1 MFKKKRDLF
10 IFIAVIVLVAIAIF
24 TPSEDFITGSAT
36 TNLDTIGNQIT
47 GNAPLLQISNLPVA
61 DSDINNP
68 ENIVVHYNFLS
79 GDDEILTDSSEN
91 GNDGSI
97 EGRGTVNFVEGKFG
111 NALQITSNNYINL
124 PDSVTPT
131 FDPEK
136 KWSVSIWFSPSVMT
150 TGSDWNWIFMKPM
163 ELFLRA
169 REPYYQF
176 ALTLNSQR
184 KLDSFIWDKTS
195 YSVISQIS
203 GSPNQVLLNEWYH
216 AVVTYDLEVGEQILY
231 LDGQLIGRK
240 NIPKEKYKNHNSKF
254 TLGFDP
260 YPSPLS
266 GKGIFNG
273 RLDEFTIYNK
283 ALSAEEV
290 SELHING
297 NSLKDNGVRAPPKPP
312 APNEGIVAHYNFGEI
327 QDTNLLDSTDDNH
340 DASIEGQ
347 GTPNLIEGKFGAAL
361 QITSNN
367 YINLPVSVTPTFD
380 SGKKWSTSIWFNPSE
395 FPSRGNWDG
404 IIFKPFTSYT
414 DPYYQFALRLQ
425 PTGMLEAIVWDKQ
438 SHQEN
443 GMGLVS
449 SPVLTLNEWHHAVAT
464 FDLVRGKIKLYID
477 NIFIGEI
484 DVDVSRYTNHESKLT
499 MGYDLKVNHGV
510 FDGLLDE
517 FTVYDKLLSEEEV
530 NELFLNGN
538 EFQDDGSG
546 LPHVDPEKV
555 IDYDFEN
562 AADGTIPDE
571 SGNENNGEYNG
582 PIITDGVKNRGIQF
596 DGTNFA
602 TTEHDETL
610 EMQQISV
617 SLWTKNLEEPEN
629 GHAIL
634 LKSSNNY
641 WQDGFGMFYAL
652 DKVYFYVSTWSHHM
666 VSSDITPT
674 LWNHIVGTYDG
685 ETIKI
690 YVNGVLGEEREYN
703 NGIIQTNN
711 EMEIGRGY
719 GEGTN
724 INGLVDEVKIYNKAL
739 SQDEITSLFEDI
751 EFTEE
756 ELAARERETKR
767 INCNR
772 MFSDIEVKSSL
783 NVDVTTDF
791 NTWFNECSEFVEESC
806 QTPIMGALGTCKNDL
821 TSSCMSDFILDN
833 LNSAPCFNEFFVE
846 TLCDDRQDND
856 HNEFTDCM
864 DNKCIPT
871 PICNVPC
878 VTDNDCGDDKVC
890 MLGMCRPSDFDP
902 LGVCAVE
909 HSKILTDYA
918 GGTEIGLRFSLFAD
932 YCTNWISTKPEC
944 GTLAQNLLDSCED
957 DTTNPC
963 YQNYLYANPQNA
975 DCFSGLFGACE
986 NDNECSGGKTCS
998 ESLKLCV
1005 ECESNIECEN
1015 NFICN
1020 SNYVC
1025 EAPCYSSNECSE
1037 GKICNYD
1044 TQQCI
1049 APMETEI
1056 CTDGWD
1062 NDNNGFV
1069 DCNDEACLN
1078 DPACI
1083 RPVESCTNGIDDDGD
1098 NLIDCMDTGD
1108 CLNDPACS
1116 NAPANVCAFPC
1127 VDSAEQC
1134 SGTMRNDLVCA
1145 DRNQICCQPQLQIG
1159 GCTPGTENCS
1169 CGVNSYCNENLVC
1182 QDNLCIQVR
1191 SCNSIIDCLH
1201 GEECVNNVCSPV
1213 DHECDADGDCGAN
1226 EVCNLES
1233 FTCQPNPDDNSC
1245 NADGDCG
1252 ENEICNTDNICE
1264 RLPGCS
1270 EDSHCGAGEISDN
1283 NLCIIT
1289 TDCTTDEEC
1298 SLPQL
1303 CNTINNICVT
1313 PECVTNED
1321 CEANQQCNDDHTC
1334 GIRLFQQNEECTD
1347 TDDGMFY
1354 EVKGETTGRANSR
1367 ADVLTYHD
1375 QCISDKILNEF
1386 FCDPDRNLQYVAW
1399 ERYACKNLTDDDGNT
1414 KRCLEDENNLASCVS
1429 KNFCYKTDDCSG
1441 IGEECIDNTCTE
1453 IEERIP
1459 CNADWDCRGANECI
1473 DNFCSPATYCSS
1485 DAECVAP
1492 KTCNIERMKCVI
1504 APTPCA
1510 VDNDCPEENEVCKD
1524 FLCEENAE
1532 RGDGE
1537 DCKVNANCAAEVP
1550 LCKEGL
1556 CSTVECNDETPC
1568 PDDKT
1573 CTNSQCVSSEGGGAG
1588 GGNGR
1593 RGDYKSCEDLG
1604 GIYCSTECGEGDIE
1618 SETTDNWYNGFR
1630 EGGNCCLPMGEGE
1643 SKNAVCKSKIFDP
1656 STGTIEERYVTD
1668 CFDPDGDG
1676 FGVRKIWSGGDNRI
1690 PLGEEE
1696 CTTIHK
1702 TDVSF
1707 FSLFSLVS
1715 SLLLILGFYIK
1726 KKKIT
1731 TFLNTKK

>member
-1 MFKKKRDLF
+1 MFKNKRDLF
-10 IFIAVIVLVAIAIF
+10 IFMAVIVLVAIAIF

-131 FDPEK
+131 FDSGK

-150 TGSDWNWIFMKPM
+150 RGTDWNWIFMKPM
-163 ELFLRA
+163 ELFPRA

-176 ALTLNSQR
+176 ALTLNSG
-184 KLDSFIWDKTS
+184 KALDSKIWDKTS
-195 YSVISQIS
+195 YEVISQVS
-203 GSPNQVLLNEWYH
+203 GSSNQVSLNEWYH
-216 AVVTYDLEVGEQILY
+216 VVVTYDLEVGEQILY
-231 LDGQLIGRK
+231 LNGQLIGRK
-240 NIPKEKYKNHNSKF
+240 NISKEKYKNHDSKF

-260 YPSPLS
+260 YPSPFS

-273 RLDEFTIYNK
+273 LLDEFTIYNK
-283 ALSAEEV
+283 LLSEEEIT
-290 SELHING
+290 ELHDNG
-297 NSLKDNGVRAPPKPP
+297 NNLKDDGVRGPSKPP
-312 APNEGIVAHYNFGEI
+312 APNEGIVAHYNFGTI
-327 QDTNLLDSTDDNH
+327 QDKNLLDSTVSNH
-340 DASIEGQ
+340 KALIEGE

-367 YINLPVSVTPTFD
+367 YINLPDSVTPTFD
-380 SGKKWSTSIWFNPSE
+380 SGKKWSVSIWFNPSE
-395 FPSRGNWDG
+395 FPSHGNWDG

-414 DPYYQFALRLQ
+414 DPYYQFALRIQ

-438 SHQEN
+438 SYQEK
-443 GMGLVS
+443 GIGLVS
-449 SPVLTLNEWHHAVAT
+449 SQELSLNEWHHAVAT

-477 NIFIGEI
+477 NNFIGER
-484 DVDVSRYTNHESKLT
+484 DVDISRYTNHNSKLT
-499 MGYDLKVNHGV
+499 MGYDLKVGHGV

-517 FTVYDKLLSEEEV
+517 FTIYNKLLSEEEV
-530 NELFLNGN
+530 NELFLTGN

-546 LPHVDPEKV
+546 LPHADPEKV

-562 AADGTIPDE
+562 AANGIIPDE
-571 SGNENNGEYNG
+571 SGNENEGVYDSS
-582 PIITDGVKNRGIQF
+582 IITEGVKDLGIQF
-596 DGTNFA
+596 DGNSFA
-602 TTEHDETL
+602 TTEHSETL
-610 EMQQISV
+610 EMEQISV

-629 GHAIL
+629 GQAIL
-634 LKSSNNY
+634 LKSSDNR

-652 DKVYFYVSTWSHHM
+652 DKVYFYVSTWSNHM

-674 LWNHIVGTYDG
+674 IWNHIVGTYDG

-690 YVNGVLGEEREYN
+690 YVNGELGEEKAYN
-703 NGIIQTNN
+703 NGIIQTDNR
-711 EMEIGRGY
+711 MEIGRGY

-724 INGLVDEVKIYNKAL
+724 INGLVDEVKIYNKVL
-739 SQDEITSLFEDI
+739 SQAEINSLFADI
-751 EFTEE
+751 EFTGE
-756 ELAARERETKR
+756 ELTARERETKR

-772 MFSDIEVKSSL
+772 MFSAIEVKSSL
-783 NVDVTTDF
+783 NADVTTDF
-791 NTWFNECSEFVEESC
+791 NIWFNECFEFVEESC
-806 QTPIMGALGTCKNDL
+806 QTPIESALATCQNDL
-821 TSSCMSDFILDN
+821 TNSCMSDFILNN
-833 LNSAPCFNEFFVE
+833 LNFAPCFNEFFVE
-846 TLCDDRQDND
+846 TLCDDGWDND
-856 HNEFTDCM
+856 NNGFVDCM

-878 VTDNDCGDDKVC
+878 VTNNDCSDEKVC
-890 MLGMCRPSDFDP
+890 MLGMCRPSNFDP

-909 HSKILTDYA
+909 HAKILTDYA

-932 YCTNWISTKPEC
+932 YCRNWISTKSEC

-963 YQNYLYANPQNA
+963 YQNYLYTNPLNA
-975 DCFSGLFGACE
+975 GCFRGLFGACE
-986 NDNECSGGKTCS
+986 SNDECSGGKTCS

-1005 ECESNIECEN
+1005 ECESNDGCRD

-1020 SNYVC
+1020 SKYVC
-1025 EAPCYSSNECSE
+1025 EAPCYSNNECSE

-1049 APMETEI
+1049 TPLETEI

-1069 DCNDEACLN
+1069 DCNDEACL
-1078 DPACI
+1078 D
-1083 RPVESCTNGIDDDGD
+1083 
-1098 NLIDCMDTGD
+1098 
-1108 CLNDPACS
+1108 DPACS
-1116 NAPANVCAFPC
+1116 NPQGNACGFPC
-1127 VDSAEQC
+1127 VDSAESC
-1134 SGTMRNDLVCA
+1134 MGIVRNDLVCA
-1145 DRNQICCQPQLQIG
+1145 NGNQICCQPQLQIG

-1169 CGVNSYCNENLVC
+1169 CTVDNSCSEDLVC
-1182 QDNLCIQVR
+1182 QDNLCIQVG

-1213 DHECDADGDCGAN
+1213 DGRCNNDGDCGAN
-1226 EVCNLES
+1226 E
-1233 FTCQPNPDDNSC
+1233 
-1245 NADGDCG
+1245 A
-1252 ENEICNTDNICE
+1252 CNTENTCE
-1264 RLPGCS
+1264 RLSGCS
-1270 EDSHCGAGEISDN
+1270 EDSHCVEGEICDN
-1283 NLCIIT
+1283 NLCIIPT
-1289 TDCTTDEEC
+1289 ACTTDGEC
-1298 SLPQL
+1298 ISPQL
-1303 CNTINNICVT
+1303 CNIINNICVT
-1313 PECVTNED
+1313 PECTTNAD
-1321 CEANQQCNDDHTC
+1321 CNANQQCNDDHTC
-1334 GIRLFQQNEECTD
+1334 GIRLFQQDEECTD
-1347 TDDGMFY
+1347 TDGGIFY

-1367 ADVLTYHD
+1367 AEVITYHD
-1375 QCISDKILNEF
+1375 QCTNDKIMNEF
-1386 FCDPDRNLQYVAW
+1386 FCDPDRDFKYVAW
-1399 ERYACKNLTDDDGNT
+1399 ERYACKNLTDDDGT
-1414 KRCLEDENNLASCVS
+1414 KKRCLEDEHNLASCVS
-1429 KNFCYKTDDCSG
+1429 KNYCYKTDDCSR
-1441 IGEECIDNTCTE
+1441 IGEECVDNTCTE

-1485 DAECVAP
+1485 DADCVAP
-1492 KTCNIERMKCVI
+1492 QTCNLERSKCVI

-1510 VDNDCPEENEVCKD
+1510 ADKDCGANEVCNTENICERLSGCSLDSHCGANEVCKD
-1524 FLCEENAE
+1524 LSCSIECAANNDCP
-1532 RGDGE
+1532 DGE
-1537 DCKVNANCAAEVP
+1537 
-1550 LCKEGL
+1550 
-1556 CSTVECNDETPC
+1556 
-1568 PDDKT
+1568 T
-1573 CTNSQCVSSEGGGAG
+1573 CINNQCVIQEEGGGG
-1588 GGNGR
+1588 GG
-1593 RGDYKSCEDLG
+1593 GDGGSGNYKSCEDLG
-1604 GIYCSTECGEGDIE
+1604 GIYCSTECGGGNIGT
-1618 SETTDNWYNGFR
+1618 ETTDNWYNGFR
-1630 EGGNCCLPMGEGE
+1630 EGGKCCIPKGQSE

-1656 STGTIEERYVTD
+1656 SSGTIIERYVTD

-1676 FGVRKIWSGGDNRI
+1676 FGVRKIWSGEDNRMF
-1690 PLGEEE
+1690 LGEEE
-1696 CTTIHK
+1696 CTTIHR